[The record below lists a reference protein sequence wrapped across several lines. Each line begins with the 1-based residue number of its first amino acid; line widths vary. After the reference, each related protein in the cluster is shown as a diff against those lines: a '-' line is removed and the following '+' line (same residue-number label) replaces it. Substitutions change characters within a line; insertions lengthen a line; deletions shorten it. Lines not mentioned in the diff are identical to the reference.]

1 MEKQFPRAGEWEPGG
16 ETMIVI
22 CFRSYAA
29 SQCES
34 AVLRNPLPYL
44 KIGQRN
50 KVLTPTV
57 GWYRSARR
65 KNSPKRSPIR
75 LPPGRINSIRIRPQN
90 GSTVTTSHLFWPNQ
104 RGKAAF
110 PLPIWLR
117 NSDAVGRR
125 SDREAQRGGRGGSPA
140 RSRPDA
146 LIHKL
151 TWNFLRKW
159 LPTLF

>member
-90 GSTVTTSHLFWPNQ
+90 GSTVTTTHVFRPNQ
-104 RGKAAF
+104 RRQAVSL
-110 PLPIWLR
+110 LPIWLR
-117 NSDAVGRR
+117 NSHSIGCRHIR
-125 SDREAQRGGRGGSPA
+125 KLRERGGGA
-140 RSRPDA
+140 VERSRQDHLNP
-146 LIHKL
+146 
-151 TWNFLRKW
+151 
-159 LPTLF
+159 